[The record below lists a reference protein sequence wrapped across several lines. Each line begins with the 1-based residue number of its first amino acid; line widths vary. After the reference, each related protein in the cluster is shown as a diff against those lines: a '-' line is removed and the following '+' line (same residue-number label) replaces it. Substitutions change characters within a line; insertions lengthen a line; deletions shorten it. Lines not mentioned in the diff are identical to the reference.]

1 MPHAIKPMLN
11 EGVRAFRVREDLGK
25 GELNGVCLSQDA
37 SHPFSVGPVS
47 SRWLATIFKW
57 ARPLI

>member
-1 MPHAIKPMLN
+1 MPHAIRPMLN

-37 SHPFSVGPVS
+37 SPLLFCGTC
-47 SRWLATIFKW
+47 AFKV
-57 ARPLI
+57 ARNYLKMGVPLI